1 MTTTL
6 TRKRVGERLL
16 TVIGKLDTLLND
28 TLADAEWMTERERE
42 TLRKAYNLLMP
53 VESNIYH
60 EETT

>member
-28 TLADAEWMTERERE
+28 TLADAELMTERERE